1 MQRSRLFL
9 VSGFA
14 VLFMWGAVSVS
25 AQHDRQEY
33 ADPTTVEAPAD
44 GSKIPLASSDRR
56 LLLSLIAPPR
66 PLSGPGGPETMV
78 EVEAREGIDGALE
91 PIMPDG
97 AFELVGDGVSAGL
110 CSYRLTDAR
119 RVS

>member
-25 AQHDRQEY
+25 AQHDGQEY

-56 LLLSLIAPPR
+56 LHLSLIASPR

-78 EVEAREGIDGALE
+78 EVEAREAIDGAWE
-91 PIMPDG
+91 PVMPEG
-97 AFELVGDGVSAGL
+97 TFELVGDGVWAGL
-110 CSYRLTDAR
+110 CPYRLTNAR
-119 RVS
+119 RVA

>member
-1 MQRSRLFL
+1 
-9 VSGFA
+9 
-14 VLFMWGAVSVS
+14 MWGAASVA
-25 AQHDRQEY
+25 AQDDGHEH

-56 LLLSLIAPPR
+56 TLLSLMAPAC
-66 PLSGPGGPETMV
+66 PLSVPGGPGTMV
-78 EVEAREGIDGALE
+78 EAEAREAIDGAWG

-97 AFELVGDGVSAGL
+97 TFELVGDGGVSAGH

-119 RVS
+119 RVA